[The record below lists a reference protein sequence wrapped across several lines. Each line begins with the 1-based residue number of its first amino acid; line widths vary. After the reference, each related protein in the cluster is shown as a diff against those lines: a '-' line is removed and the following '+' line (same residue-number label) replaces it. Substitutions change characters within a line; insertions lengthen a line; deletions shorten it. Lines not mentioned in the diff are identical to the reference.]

1 MKNLEIDKAQVALRF
16 AQAGQSYSEHAVV
29 QKQIAR
35 RLFNLIHRHAANTY
49 IERVVVIGCGSGIL
63 SHLLLKDFQ
72 IQHYLLND
80 LYAEVQQH
88 FHGYSNIDWLLGDI
102 EQLVF
107 PTYLELIISTSALQW
122 MTDLDAVLQKA
133 NDSLLP
139 QGLFCFSTFGER
151 NLQEIKTLTGLGLDY
166 VNLDQLREKLQ
177 NQGFE
182 VLHLSEQ
189 IEYLDFATPKQ
200 VLQHLKATGVTATAS
215 SSRWTKHSLDRFSQA
230 YQQISQIDTSGQIH
244 YRLSYHPIYCTARRI
259 P

>member
-35 RLFNLIHRHAANTY
+35 QLFNLIQGYTTKTQF
-49 IERVVVIGCGSGIL
+49 ERVFEIGCGSGNL

-88 FHGYSNIDWLLGDI
+88 FQGYSNIDWLLGDI

-107 PTYLELIISTSALQW
+107 PAHLELIVSTSALQW
-122 MTDLDAVLQKA
+122 MTNLDAVFQKA
-133 NDSLLP
+133 NGSLLP

-151 NLQEIKTLTGLGLDY
+151 NLQEI
-166 VNLDQLREKLQ
+166 Q
-177 NQGFE
+177 
-182 VLHLSEQ
+182 
-189 IEYLDFATPKQ
+189 
-200 VLQHLKATGVTATAS
+200 
-215 SSRWTKHSLDRFSQA
+215 
-230 YQQISQIDTSGQIH
+230 
-244 YRLSYHPIYCTARRI
+244 
-259 P
+259 

>member
-1 MKNLEIDKAQVALRF
+1 M
-16 AQAGQSYSEHAVV
+16 
-29 QKQIAR
+29 
-35 RLFNLIHRHAANTY
+35 
-49 IERVVVIGCGSGIL
+49 
-63 SHLLLKDFQ
+63 
-72 IQHYLLND
+72 
-80 LYAEVQQH
+80 
-88 FHGYSNIDWLLGDI
+88 GDI

-107 PTYLELIISTSALQW
+107 PAHLELIVSTSALQW
-122 MTDLDAVLQKA
+122 MTNLDAVFQKA

-139 QGLFCFSTFGER
+139 HGLFCFSTFGER

-215 SSRWTKHSLDRFSQA
+215 SFRWTKHSLERFYQDYQQFSQL
-230 YQQISQIDTSGQIH
+230 DTSGQIH
-244 YRLSYHPIYCTARRI
+244 YRLSYHPIYCIARRM